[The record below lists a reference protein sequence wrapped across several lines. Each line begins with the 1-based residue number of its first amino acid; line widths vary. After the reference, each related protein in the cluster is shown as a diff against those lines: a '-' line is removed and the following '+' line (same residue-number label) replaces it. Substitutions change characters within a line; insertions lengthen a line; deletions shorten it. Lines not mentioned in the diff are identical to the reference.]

1 MSFFHFKPF
10 PLNQVYYS
18 VATSV
23 MENKIS
29 FKKIQNWLKTGELF
43 ARPSKMLPGKWQLFE
58 YYYES
63 GADLINIKEAEL
75 QLSKNTMLIEFYMDN
90 VLTINEN
97 LKIEIF
103 RNFKKGNWFRK
114 RNFVT
119 FTNNEKQE
127 KYLTFQFDA
136 GSEQL
141 KLLKKDKKGRIDF
154 FGFFKRIE

>member
-23 MENKIS
+23 MKNIISLTKI
-29 FKKIQNWLKTGELF
+29 INWLKTGEMF

-58 YYYES
+58 YYYDS
-63 GADLINIKEAEL
+63 GADLVNIKETEL
-75 QLSKNTMLIEFYMDN
+75 KLRQCAMLVDFYADNTFAID
-90 VLTINEN
+90 EN

-103 RNFKKGNWFRK
+103 RHFKTGNWLRK

-119 FTNNEKQE
+119 FVNNWKHE
-127 KYLTFQFDA
+127 KYLVFQFDA
-136 GSEQL
+136 DSEHL
-141 KLLKKDKKGRIDF
+141 KLLKKDANGKIDF
-154 FGFFKRIE
+154 FGFFRRIE

>member
-1 MSFFHFKPF
+1 MSFFVFKPF
-10 PLNQVYYS
+10 PKNMVYYS

-29 FKKIQNWLKTGELF
+29 FKKIGNWLKAGEMF
-43 ARPSKMLPGKWQLFE
+43 ARPSKMLPGKWQLLE
-58 YYYES
+58 YYYDSE
-63 GADLINIKEAEL
+63 ADLVNIKETEL
-75 QLSKNTMLIEFYMDN
+75 QLSKNTMLIEFNADN

-103 RNFKKGNWFRK
+103 RNFKKGKWLRK

-119 FTNNEKQE
+119 LTNNEKQE

-141 KLLKKDKKGRIDF
+141 KLLKKDAKGRIDF
-154 FGFFKRIE
+154 FGFFRRTE